1 MKITKY
7 LFLLSISFIFC
18 QGYIDVL
25 SMSNGDIIKGEIIE
39 NSINNYVRVELQGGS
54 ILTFEYSD
62 IVSITREKT
71 DIQSNNNISQQEQFS
86 IKLDDSSNEF
96 YDIALREAGKDLQDF
111 RSQYY
116 LGFMCYLIGFLM
128 IIADDGDA
136 ESPVGPLFLTGGSL
150 LQFSSFNHIG
160 KAGEELEEASK

>member
-7 LFLLSISFIFC
+7 LFLLSISFIFS
-18 QGYIDVL
+18 QGYLDVL
-25 SMSNGDIIKGEIIE
+25 SMSNGDVIKGEIIE

-71 DIQSNNNISQQEQFS
+71 DIQSNKNISQQEQFS
-86 IKLDDSSNEF
+86 IKLQDSSNEF
-96 YDIALREAGKDLQDF
+96 SDMALRAAGKDLQEF
-111 RSQYY
+111 RSQFY
-116 LGFMCYLIGFLM
+116 LGFMCYLLGVLM
-128 IIADDGDA
+128 LISGDGD
-136 ESPVGPLFLTGGSL
+136 ESPVGPLFLAGGSL

-160 KAGEELEEASK
+160 KAGEELEEASR